1 MPTLTASEVRPLQG
15 HPGEKVLLLRNR
27 LGWTQRQLS
36 TLSHVRI
43 DTIRRVEQG
52 FDIRPTTLQSL
63 ATALGTTLAYLYTPL
78 E

>member
-1 MPTLTASEVRPLQG
+1 MPATNTAEVRPVQG

-36 TLSHVRI
+36 SLSHVRI

-63 ATALGTTLAYLYTPL
+63 ATALGTTLAYLYTPI